1 MNVWINLC
9 TYFILYCKTER
20 NEGQM
25 KNVLEGTRRNPGRWK
40 RGEQETFDDTSFE
53 GFLQNYEETDQRSD
67 SAFHV
72 KLVQFTEHDTHAGFR
87 LQHCQIQRMWQWL

>member
-1 MNVWINLC
+1 
-9 TYFILYCKTER
+9 
-20 NEGQM
+20 M
-25 KNVLEGTRRNPGRWK
+25 KA

-87 LQHCQIQRMWQWL
+87 LRHCQIQRM